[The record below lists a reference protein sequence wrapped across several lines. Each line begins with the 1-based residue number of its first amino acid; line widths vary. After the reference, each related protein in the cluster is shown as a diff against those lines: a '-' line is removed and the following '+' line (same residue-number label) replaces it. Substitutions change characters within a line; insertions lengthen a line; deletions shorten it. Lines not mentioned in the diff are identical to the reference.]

1 MMSRNK
7 RIHAIACAI
16 TKREFSSLNPAQV
29 ECEARD
35 NKMLR
40 ELAAIAL
47 DIADSTHPLHL
58 KSAET
63 KTLLTRLKTSKL

>member
-16 TKREFSSLNPAQV
+16 TKREYSSLTPIQV
-29 ECEARD
+29 EREARD
-35 NKMLR
+35 NKTLR

-47 DIADSTHPLHL
+47 DVADSTHPLHL
-58 KSAET
+58 KSEEA
-63 KTLLTRLKTSKL
+63 KTLLTLLGKLTR